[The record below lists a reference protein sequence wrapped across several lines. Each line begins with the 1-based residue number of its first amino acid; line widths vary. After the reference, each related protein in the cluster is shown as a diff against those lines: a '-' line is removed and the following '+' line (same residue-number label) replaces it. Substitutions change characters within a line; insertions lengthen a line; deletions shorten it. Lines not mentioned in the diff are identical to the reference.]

1 MVVYTTKTFNGIE
14 YDYAYSDEGR
24 YLVSGSEQWEEV
36 YSPLGSGRTFTE
48 GELIPETE
56 ATAEEVLEI
65 LLGGADD

>member
-1 MVVYTTKTFNGIE
+1 MSVIYETRTVRGTE

-36 YSPLGSGRTFTE
+36 YAPLNSGRTFTE
-48 GELIPETE
+48 GDLIPQ
-56 ATAEEVLEI
+56 EEDTQAVLDI

>member
-1 MVVYTTKTFNGIE
+1 MVIYTTRTINGNE

-24 YLVSGSEQWEEV
+24 YLVSGSERWEEV
-36 YSPLGSGRTFTE
+36 YAPLGSGRTFTE

-56 ATAEEVLEI
+56 ATADEIVGI